1 MEQEVTFN
9 EYGNTRQ
16 ILLLKQPPKKRLSK
30 MRNNEILKIDELLEE
45 VYFLREE
52 NKSLHVD
59 YDFLQRQ
66 NAALKQRCREQSQ
79 RLLELESEVADLKFV
94 RKCFG
99 PMTTTNSDVRLQEN
113 GVNTTS
119 LGDDY

>member
-1 MEQEVTFN
+1 MENIQNRT
-9 EYGNTRQ
+9 
-16 ILLLKQPPKKRLSK
+16 
-30 MRNNEILKIDELLEE
+30 LKIDEVLEE
-45 VYFLREE
+45 LYFLRHE
-52 NKSLHVD
+52 NQSLNVD
-59 YDFLQRQ
+59 IDFLQRQ
-66 NAALKQRCREQSQ
+66 NAALKQSCREQSQ

-99 PMTTTNSDVRLQEN
+99 PMTDSKPAEVRLMEN

>member
-1 MEQEVTFN
+1 MD
-9 EYGNTRQ
+9 
-16 ILLLKQPPKKRLSK
+16 I
-30 MRNNEILKIDELLEE
+30 
-45 VYFLREE
+45 
-52 NKSLHVD
+52 
-59 YDFLQRQ
+59 DFLQRQ
-66 NAALKQRCREQSQ
+66 NAALKQSCREQSQ

-113 GVNTTS
+113 GVNTT

>member
-30 MRNNEILKIDELLEE
+30 MRNNEILKIDEVLEE
-45 VYFLREE
+45 LYFLRHE
-52 NKSLHVD
+52 NQSLNVD
-59 YDFLQRQ
+59 LDFLQRQ
-66 NAALKQRCREQSQ
+66 NAALKQSCREQSQ

-113 GVNTTS
+113 GVNTTV
-119 LGDDY
+119 GDDY

>member
-1 MEQEVTFN
+1 MENIQNRT
-9 EYGNTRQ
+9 
-16 ILLLKQPPKKRLSK
+16 
-30 MRNNEILKIDELLEE
+30 LKIDEVLEE
-45 VYFLREE
+45 LYFLRHE
-52 NKSLHVD
+52 NESLKVD
-59 YDFLQRQ
+59 IDFLQRQ
-66 NAALKQRCREQSQ
+66 NAALKQSCREQSQ

>member
-1 MEQEVTFN
+1 MENIQNRT
-9 EYGNTRQ
+9 
-16 ILLLKQPPKKRLSK
+16 
-30 MRNNEILKIDELLEE
+30 LKIDEVLEE
-45 VYFLREE
+45 LYFLRHE
-52 NKSLHVD
+52 NQSLNVD
-59 YDFLQRQ
+59 LDFLQRQ
-66 NAALKQRCREQSQ
+66 NAALKQSCREQSQ